1 MRNRKKHQTTHE
13 TLPIFVP
20 STRISTSSRHI
31 TSFCAIASALASKG
45 CPRHRRTA
53 RRAAVAQP
61 VFCSA
66 LSTQQEWRA
75 ALAELVAEATYQCLR
90 SEKWS
95 DLNSWVYHICL
106 VCKVGKASWI
116 LCFEGFVT
124 MVCERIDFWEVLNV
138 LMQLLVFGDGFV
150 GAEVHASAST
160 PFKKRPFSLIKNTS
174 KMLIKKRLARLLST
188 LPSRQTYPLKID
200 GYKMWF
206 PFGEYPILRREPSVP
221 GRFIKGNKPNL
232 LYFSCVLW
240 FDSRLQRHN
249 SHRSWDFAVVHVS
262 GHDDVSVAD
271 VTTTLDHS
279 LGTKGACLGAAVNGC
294 GGPGT
299 DHHRN
304 LVWKLLKH
312 QKKRCRS
319 QGKGGYIL
327 GIFSGGVGLMMMMRR
342 RLGGVFARLLEPSF
356 WI

>member
-1 MRNRKKHQTTHE
+1 MLYNLVSNCSSFQVHSEEEKKKHQTTHE

-31 TSFCAIASALASKG
+31 TSFCAIASATLASKG

-124 MVCERIDFWEVLNV
+124 MVCERIEFWEVLNV

-160 PFKKRPFSLIKNTS
+160 PFKKRPFS
-174 KMLIKKRLARLLST
+174 
-188 LPSRQTYPLKID
+188 
-200 GYKMWF
+200 
-206 PFGEYPILRREPSVP
+206 
-221 GRFIKGNKPNL
+221 
-232 LYFSCVLW
+232 
-240 FDSRLQRHN
+240 
-249 SHRSWDFAVVHVS
+249 
-262 GHDDVSVAD
+262 
-271 VTTTLDHS
+271 
-279 LGTKGACLGAAVNGC
+279 
-294 GGPGT
+294 
-299 DHHRN
+299 
-304 LVWKLLKH
+304 
-312 QKKRCRS
+312 
-319 QGKGGYIL
+319 
-327 GIFSGGVGLMMMMRR
+327 
-342 RLGGVFARLLEPSF
+342 
-356 WI
+356 